1 MSGVRIEKQ
10 GPLAVLRLDKA
21 RGNAIDETLVD
32 ELMAAGTTLEADP
45 AVRGVLL
52 ASAHP
57 KLFCPGLDLVG
68 LLEYDRPS
76 MQRFMGKF
84 AALVWG
90 FYGLRKP
97 VVAAVSGHAIAGG
110 CILALTA
117 DHRVLARGGVQIG
130 LNEVRI
136 GVPLPWSVAVL
147 LRATVP
153 AGALARV
160 ALLGRNFA
168 DDEALQA
175 GLADELADAT
185 GFEDFCLKRL
195 EEFAEKDPT
204 GVGTTKAWLRA
215 DALREMQKEE
225 GRLSRDWLDAWFS
238 DATRARISEIV
249 AGLGKPKA

>member
-153 AGALARV
+153 PGALARV